1 MTRWKIRQTVDLAK
15 PLLQNVLKANMPHM
29 MEGDKAAFEWIIS
42 VVENGAYVDL
52 TEFAVHGHF
61 CEANGGG
68 TVTPI
73 QGEIKN
79 NVCTIPFGAHT
90 VNGPMRG
97 VVKLTKDDV
106 QITIAVGE
114 FYVHEALG

>member
-1 MTRWKIRQTVDLAK
+1 MAVWKIRQTVDLAK
-15 PLLQNVLKANMPHM
+15 PLQQNVLKANMPHM
-29 MEGDKAAFEWIIS
+29 MEGDKAAYEWIIT
-42 VVENGAYVDL
+42 VLDCGAYVDL

-68 TVTPI
+68 TVTPV

-79 NVCTIPFGAHT
+79 NVCTIPLGNHT

-97 VVKLTKDDV
+97 AVKLTKGNT

>member
-1 MTRWKIRQTVDLAK
+1 MTKWKIRQTVDLAK
-15 PLLQNVLKANMPHM
+15 PLQQNVLKANMPHM
-29 MEGDKAAFEWIIS
+29 MEGDKAAFDWIIS

-52 TEFAVHGHF
+52 TEFSVHGHF
-61 CEANGGG
+61 CEANNGA
-68 TVTPI
+68 VTPVE
-73 QGEIKN
+73 GEIKN
-79 NVCTIPFGAHT
+79 NVCTIPLGNHT

-97 VVKLTKDDV
+97 AVKLTKGNT